1 MTRQLRVGLAL
12 AALALLLHAPLAL
25 AQGVAGNW
33 TITLQTDQGNVDADL
48 SLKSEGGDKITGMMT
63 SPMGEVPL
71 TGTFADGKLKLT
83 ATIDAGGQAF
93 TMTFNGALAG
103 DAMKG
108 DVDFGGLGSATWTAA
123 RNK

>member
-1 MTRQLRVGLAL
+1 MMRPLRVGLAL

-25 AQGVAGNW
+25 AQGVDGNW
-33 TITLQTDQGNVDADL
+33 TLTFQTDQGNADADL
-48 SLKSEGGDKITGMMT
+48 SLKVEGQKVTGMLT

-93 TMTFNGALAG
+93 TMTFNGALAD

-108 DVDFGGLGSATWTAA
+108 DVDFGGMGTATWTAA
-123 RNK
+123 RKK

>member
-1 MTRQLRVGLAL
+1 MMRPLRVGLAL

-25 AQGVAGNW
+25 AQGVDGNW
-33 TITLQTDQGNVDADL
+33 TLTFQTDQGNADADL
-48 SLKSEGGDKITGMMT
+48 SLKVEGQKVTGMLT

-71 TGTFADGKLKLT
+71 AGTFADGKLKLT

-108 DVDFGGLGSATWTAA
+108 DVDFGGMGTATWTAA
-123 RNK
+123 RKK

>member
-1 MTRQLRVGLAL
+1 MMRQLRVGLAL

-25 AQGVAGNW
+25 AQGVDGNW
-33 TITLQTDQGNVDADL
+33 TLTFQTDQGNADADL
-48 SLKSEGGDKITGMMT
+48 SLKVEGQKVTGMLT

-93 TMTFNGALAG
+93 TMTFNGALAD

-108 DVDFGGLGSATWTAA
+108 DVDFGGM
-123 RNK
+123 